1 MSDFQWRF
9 IDFALQYDVLR
20 FGNFRTKAGRPSPYF
35 FNAGLFNDGFAL
47 KQLGQFYAQAILASG
62 IRFDALFGPAYKG
75 IPLVSTIAIA
85 LAEAGHNHPF
95 SFNRK
100 EIKDHGEGGDIV
112 GAPLAGR
119 ILIVDDVVSA
129 GLSVGESITLIHAAG
144 ATPCGIMV
152 ALDRMEKGKSEC
164 STLQEIKNKYDIPV
178 ISLITLDDIIAYL
191 HTRQDLV
198 HHIPAI
204 ETYRTFYGAKVPDT
218 VNHTGRSTS
227 V

>member
-1 MSDFQWRF
+1 MPDFRWQF

-20 FGNFRTKAGRPSPYF
+20 FGNFKTKAGRPSPYF

-47 KQLGQFYAQAILASG
+47 KQLGKFYAQAILTSE
-62 IRFDALFGPAYKG
+62 IHFDALFGPAYKG

-129 GLSVGESITLIHAAG
+129 GLSVGESVTLIRAAS
-144 ATPCGIMV
+144 ATPCGIIV
-152 ALDRMEKGKSEC
+152 ALDRMEKGKGKC

-178 ISLITLDDIIAYL
+178 ISLITLDDIVTYL
-191 HTRQDLV
+191 RTRQDLTR
-198 HHIPAI
+198 HIQAI
-204 ETYRTFYGAKVPDT
+204 ETYRALYGAKISNLPDQ
-218 VNHTGRSTS
+218 
-227 V
+227 

>member
-1 MSDFQWRF
+1 MSDFRQRF

-20 FGNFRTKAGRPSPYF
+20 FGNFTTKAGRPSPYF
-35 FNAGLFNDGFAL
+35 FNAGLFNDGLAL
-47 KQLGQFYAQAILASG
+47 KKLGQFYAQAILASG

-100 EIKDHGEGGDIV
+100 EIKDHGEGGNIV
-112 GAPLAGR
+112 GASLAGQ

-129 GLSVGESITLIHAAG
+129 GLSVGESVALIRAAN

-152 ALDRMEKGKSEC
+152 ALDRMEKGESEH
-164 STLQEIKNKYDIPV
+164 STLQEIKSRHGIMV
-178 ISLITLDDIIAYL
+178 ISLITLDDIVAYL
-191 HTRQDLV
+191 HTRQDLAQY
-198 HHIPAI
+198 IQAI
-204 ETYRTFYGAKVPDT
+204 EAYRTLYGAKIPGSS
-218 VNHTGRSTS
+218 N
-227 V
+227 

>member
-1 MSDFQWRF
+1 MPDFRWQF

-20 FGNFRTKAGRPSPYF
+20 FGNFKTKAGRPSPYF

-47 KQLGQFYAQAILASG
+47 KQLGKFYAQAILTSE
-62 IRFDALFGPAYKG
+62 IHFDALFGPAYKG

-129 GLSVGESITLIHAAG
+129 GLSVGESVTLIRAAS
-144 ATPCGIMV
+144 ATPCGIIV
-152 ALDRMEKGKSEC
+152 ALDRMEKGKGKC
-164 STLQEIKNKYDIPV
+164 STLQEIKKKYDIPI
-178 ISLITLDDIIAYL
+178 ISLITLDDIVTYL
-191 HTRQDLV
+191 RTRQDLT
-198 HHIPAI
+198 HHIQAI
-204 ETYRTFYGAKVPDT
+204 ETYRTLYGAKISNLTDQ
-218 VNHTGRSTS
+218 
-227 V
+227 

>member
-1 MSDFQWRF
+1 MPDFRWQF

-20 FGNFRTKAGRPSPYF
+20 FGNFKTKAGRPSPYF

-47 KQLGQFYAQAILASG
+47 KQLGKFYAQAILTSE
-62 IRFDALFGPAYKG
+62 IHFDALFGPAYKG

-129 GLSVGESITLIHAAG
+129 GLSVGESVTLIRAAS
-144 ATPCGIMV
+144 ATPCGIIV
-152 ALDRMEKGKSEC
+152 ALDRMEKGKGKC
-164 STLQEIKNKYDIPV
+164 STLQEIKNKYDIPI
-178 ISLITLDDIIAYL
+178 ISLITLDDIVTYL
-191 HTRQDLV
+191 RTRQDLAR
-198 HHIPAI
+198 HIQAI
-204 ETYRTFYGAKVPDT
+204 ETYRTLYGAKISNLPDQ
-218 VNHTGRSTS
+218 
-227 V
+227 

>member
-1 MSDFQWRF
+1 MIDFRQKF
-9 IDFALQYDVLR
+9 IDFALQYNVLR
-20 FGNFRTKAGRPSPYF
+20 FGDFKTKAGRPSPYF

-47 KQLGQFYAQAILASG
+47 KQLGQFYAQAILDFD

-112 GAPLAGR
+112 GAPLAGHT
-119 ILIVDDVVSA
+119 LIVDDVISA
-129 GLSVGESITLIHAAG
+129 GLSVGESVTMIRAAG

-152 ALDRMEKGKSEC
+152 ALDRMEKGRSEC
-164 STLQEIKNKYDIPV
+164 STLQEVRDRHGIPV
-178 ISLITLDDIIAYL
+178 MSLITLDDIVAYL
-191 HTRQDLV
+191 HTRQDLSC
-198 HHIPAI
+198 HIPTI
-204 ETYRTFYGAKVPDT
+204 EAYRTRYGAKAPDT
-218 VNHTGRSTS
+218 PDR
-227 V
+227 

>member
-1 MSDFQWRF
+1 MSDFRQQF

-20 FGNFRTKAGRPSPYF
+20 FGNFITKAGRPSPYF
-35 FNAGLFNDGFAL
+35 FNAGLFNDGLSL
-47 KQLGQFYAQAILASG
+47 KKLGQFYAQAILASG

-100 EIKDHGEGGDIV
+100 EIKDHGEGGNIV
-112 GAPLAGR
+112 GASLAGR

-129 GLSVGESITLIHAAG
+129 GLSVGESVALIRAAN

-152 ALDRMEKGKSEC
+152 ALDRMEKGESEH
-164 STLQEIKNKYDIPV
+164 STLQEIKNKHGIMV
-178 ISLITLDDIIAYL
+178 VSLITLDDIVAYL
-191 HTRQDLV
+191 HTRQDLTKY
-198 HHIPAI
+198 IQAI
-204 ETYRTFYGAKVPDT
+204 EAYRTLYGAKIPDT
-218 VNHTGRSTS
+218 SS
-227 V
+227 